1 MRGNIIKLRLLKPQ
15 GTPSRETA
23 AQDVKFV
30 VLRLHHLRCEFA
42 FSKACWSSLLTS
54 HSELPL
60 HLISRMA
67 EKKKNIIP
75 KTKEATMAIAQ
86 RFMLTLRVA
95 NAAETAIASQQS
107 HTASHTASPMS
118 AVHVSRFFE
127 MSARERT
134 YRSPNYYTKTPWSL
148 PLRWQ
153 ASLRDK

>member
-1 MRGNIIKLRLLKPQ
+1 VRGNIIKLRLLKPQ
-15 GTPSRETA
+15 VMPLRETA
-23 AQDVKFV
+23 EQDVKFV

-42 FSKACWSSLLTS
+42 FSKACRSSQLTS

-60 HLISRMA
+60 HLMSKMT

-75 KTKEATMAIAQ
+75 KTREATMAIAQ

-107 HTASHTASPMS
+107 HTASPMS

-134 YRSPNYYTKTPWSL
+134 YRSPTYYTKTPWSL